1 MRFFPLVWRNLLRRK
16 VRTIFTLL
24 SIFVAFLLFGL
35 LMTIR
40 VAFSAPV
47 TIAGA
52 ERLIMIDKISLIN
65 PIPIAYQS
73 QILGIDG
80 VKDITHANWFGGVY
94 QDPKNFFANMAVDQE
109 SFLRMYPEMTITDQ
123 EKQAWLKDR
132 TGAIVGIETAKRFG
146 WKVGDRVPLQGTIY
160 RRPDGSPW
168 EFTIDGIY
176 TSDDKA
182 FDKTQ
187 FLFHYDFLNETI
199 RTQAYGHD
207 MVGWYVI
214 KVADPAHSDD
224 LAQKIDAVFA
234 NSEHETKTA
243 TEKAF
248 TNMFAKQIGDI
259 GSIMIAIATAVLFT
273 ILLVTGNTMAQS
285 VRERTNELAVLKTLG
300 FNDGRILRMVLTESC
315 LIAAIGGVLGLALAW
330 LIVQGGDPT
339 HGMLPP
345 FYLPPQDLVL
355 GAGLIFLL
363 GLATGAIPALQASQL
378 RIVDALRRN

>member
-1 MRFFPLVWRNLLRRK
+1 MKFFPLVWRNLLRRK

-24 SIFVAFLLFGL
+24 SIFVAFLLFGI

-40 VAFSAPV
+40 VAFGAPV

-65 PIPIAYQS
+65 PLPSAYENQIA
-73 QILGIDG
+73 G
-80 VKDITHANWFGGVY
+80 VEGVRDVTHANWFGGVY
-94 QDPKNFFANMAVDQE
+94 QEPKNFFANMAVDPE
-109 SFLRMYPEMTITDQ
+109 SFLRLYPEMKLTDA
-123 EKQAWLKDR
+123 EKQTWLKDR

-146 WKVGDRVPLQGTIY
+146 WKVGDRIPLQGTIY
-160 RRPDGSPW
+160 RTQDGAPW

-182 FDKTQ
+182 FDLTQ
-187 FLFHYDFLNETI
+187 FLFHYDYINEAI
-199 RTQAYGHD
+199 RMQAYGRD

-224 LAQKIDAVFA
+224 LAGKLDAMFA
-234 NSEHETKTA
+234 NSQHETKTA

-248 TNMFAKQIGDI
+248 ISGFAKQIGDI
-259 GSIMIAIATAVLFT
+259 GTIMIAIATAVLFT
-273 ILLVTGNTMAQS
+273 ILLVTGNTMAQA

-300 FNDGRILRMVLTESC
+300 FTDGRILGMVLSESC
-315 LIAAIGGVLGLALAW
+315 LIAAIGGGIGLALAW
-330 LIVQGGDPT
+330 ALVQGGDPT

-345 FYLPPQDLVL
+345 FYLPPRDLVM
-355 GAGLIFLL
+355 GAGLILLL
-363 GLATGAIPALQASQL
+363 GLATGAIPAIQASRL